1 MGGKFSA
8 GFTIIETTLFLAIS
22 GVLIATM
29 IAGTSISLNIQRYR
43 DASETFKSLI
53 QQQYAE
59 LGSVQ
64 NPRDNDWACSATAQ
78 PSETPTN
85 AVNRGQ
91 SECVLVGKYM
101 RVEAGAISVY
111 TVLARKTSDAVQ
123 TSDFDYMRNNYV
135 FNAQT
140 GDVYERDMEWGTEI
154 AWAQTGLDSKTP
166 TTPRSLGMLFV
177 RSPNSGRIYT
187 FTSDT
192 VPAKTAIGGATFAS
206 MMSASNEAAS
216 RAQRVVCVQ
225 SDGLLIA
232 GDRAVYIAEN
242 AGNASAIEI
251 RSNDLMEGMAACKA

>member
-22 GVLIATM
+22 GVLVATM

-59 LGSVQ
+59 LSSVQ
-64 NPRDNDWACSATAQ
+64 NPRDNDWTCNANAQ
-78 PSETPTN
+78 PTETATN
-85 AVNRGQ
+85 AANRGQ

-101 RVEAGAISVY
+101 RVEGGAISVY
-111 TVLARKTSDAVQ
+111 TVLARETTDAAQISDL
-123 TSDFDYMRNNYV
+123 DYMRNNYV
-135 FNAQT
+135 FNAQD

-154 AWAQTGLDSKTP
+154 AWAETGVDGKTP
-166 TTPRSLGMLFV
+166 TTPRSLGILFV
-177 RSPNSGRIYT
+177 RSPNSGRVYT

-192 VPAKTAIGGATFAS
+192 VPAKNAIGNSTFTS
-206 MMSASNEAAS
+206 MMSAPNEAAA

-232 GDRAVYIAEN
+232 GDRALYIAAN

-251 RSNDLMEGMAACKA
+251 RSNDTMEGLAACKI